1 MTVFSLTFMLSSVF
15 TISNVSEVNVDN
27 ILKTYVEFIESSV
40 LNANNAYGVMYLND
54 EFKSKFYLENINKY
68 EMSSSDNQDDIT
80 ISQYY
85 IKNHEERDEEG
96 DEDEGEDGGEDEEV
110 EVEIEVEGEHE
121 GEHEG
126 EQEEGEGETITVY
139 QEFIKYR
146 AHNESSIEEHKE
158 E

>member
-85 IKNHEERDEEG
+85 IKNHEEGDKEGDEEG
-96 DEDEGEDGGEDEEV
+96 DEEV
-110 EVEIEVEGEHE
+110 EVEVEVEGEHE
-121 GEHEG
+121 EE
-126 EQEEGEGETITVY
+126 EEEEEEEKEGEGETITVY
-139 QEFIKYR
+139 QEFIKYQG
-146 AHNESSIEEHKE
+146 HNESSVEEHKE

>member
-85 IKNHEERDEEG
+85 IKNHEERDEEV
-96 DEDEGEDGGEDEEV
+96 EV
-110 EVEIEVEGEHE
+110 EVEVEVEGEQEGEQE
-121 GEHEG
+121 GEHE
-126 EQEEGEGETITVY
+126 EEDKEEEEGEGETISVY
-139 QEFIKYR
+139 QEFIKYQE
-146 AHNESSIEEHKE
+146 HNESSVEEHKE

>member
-85 IKNHEERDEEG
+85 IKNHEERDE
-96 DEDEGEDGGEDEEV
+96 DEDEEV
-110 EVEIEVEGEHE
+110 EVEVEVEGEQEGEQE
-121 GEHEG
+121 GEHE
-126 EQEEGEGETITVY
+126 EEDKEEEEGEGETISVY
-139 QEFIKYR
+139 QEFIKYQE
-146 AHNESSIEEHKE
+146 HNESSVEEHKE

>member
-85 IKNHEERDEEG
+85 IKNHEEGDEEG
-96 DEDEGEDGGEDEEV
+96 DEEV
-110 EVEIEVEGEHE
+110 EVEVEVEGEHE

-126 EQEEGEGETITVY
+126 EEEEQEEGEDEGETITVY

-146 AHNESSIEEHKE
+146 AHNESSVEEHKE

>member
-15 TISNVSEVNVDN
+15 TISNVSEVNIDN

-85 IKNHEERDEEG
+85 IKNHEEG
-96 DEDEGEDGGEDEEV
+96 DEEV
-110 EVEIEVEGEHE
+110 EVEVEVEGEHE

-126 EQEEGEGETITVY
+126 EEEEGEEEGEGETITVY
-139 QEFIKYR
+139 QEFIKYQE
-146 AHNESSIEEHKE
+146 HNESSVEEHKE

>member
-68 EMSSSDNQDDIT
+68 EMSSNDNQDDIT

-85 IKNHEERDEEG
+85 IKNHEEGDEEG
-96 DEDEGEDGGEDEEV
+96 DEEV
-110 EVEIEVEGEHE
+110 EVEVEVEGEHE

-126 EQEEGEGETITVY
+126 EEEEQEEGEDEGETITVY

-146 AHNESSIEEHKE
+146 AHNESSVEEHKE